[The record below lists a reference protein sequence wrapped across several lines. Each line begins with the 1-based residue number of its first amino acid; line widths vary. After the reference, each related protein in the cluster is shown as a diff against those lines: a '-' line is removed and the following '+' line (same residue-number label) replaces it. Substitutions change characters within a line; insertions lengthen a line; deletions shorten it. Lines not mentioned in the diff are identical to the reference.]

1 MAPIYAAAVGIS
13 PQIIDDDRLRQL
25 RISLLEI
32 ELQVP
37 LHRTYSSRDGVTVPL
52 DIERLISLLEPWQSW
67 VFEEQVSLF

>member
-25 RISLLEI
+25 RKTLIEI

-37 LHRTYSSRDGVTVPL
+37 LHRTYASPDEVELPIVIDL
-52 DIERLISLLEPWQSW
+52 LVSLLEPWQS
-67 VFEEQVSLF
+67 